1 MAEFNSHIITNA
13 GRNLLAR
20 ALAGEG
26 KVIFTKAAFGD
37 QKHSGNLRE
46 VTELKNKKLDLNV
59 MNIRNDNG
67 TAVLTVQISNQN
79 VDQSF
84 QTEEFGVYAKI
95 ENDVS
100 EVLYSYTT
108 AVSAD
113 TFPNNRL
120 GKTYESI
127 QDIYMA
133 ISSDVEAEIYVRD
146 GVIYLTRDIANQVYT
161 ETGIIAVGTL
171 KGRSNLEENKQY
183 LADDGHWYKNI
194 GGNRSWNSLGT
205 PDEQL
210 IPITWEYLYKSL
222 NTKEGQLIQNLNGLL
237 GKNNGQFPVD
247 QAVEGN
253 VYYFPANQKYYYCL
267 KSQSG
272 RTSVPNADFEEMSI
286 WANKKKLENFSK
298 LEGERLYVPN
308 ATFIKIYKIAG
319 MVTLIVDSGT
329 AFFNK
334 ANTPI
339 FNIPEKYR
347 PNETL
352 YFSASYRNSTKSN
365 TFFLYSNG
373 NLIKSEADDNLGA
386 YYFTISY
393 PAKTI
398 N

>member
-108 AVSAD
+108 AISAD

-183 LADDGHWYKNI
+183 LADNGHWYKNI

-253 VYYFPANQKYYYCL
+253 VYYFSANQKYYYCL

-298 LEGERLYVPN
+298 YEFKNNWEQIINCESMSAQIITAGRILIQILTYNFNRKIDKTRL
-308 ATFIKIYKIAG
+308 TFPK
-319 MVTLIVDSGT
+319 T
-329 AFFNK
+329 
-334 ANTPI
+334 
-339 FNIPEKYR
+339 
-347 PNETL
+347 
-352 YFSASYRNSTKSN
+352 FSATPFVTITDNDNAVTSRNLDYAIGWNTASYVDISN
-365 TFFLYSNG
+365 VVGGFTVL
-373 NLIKSEADDNLGA
+373 LIGV
-386 YYFTISY
+386 I
-393 PAKTI
+393 
-398 N
+398 

>member
-26 KVIFTKAAFGD
+26 KVIFTKAAFGN

-95 ENDVS
+95 EGDIT
-100 EVLYSYTT
+100 EILYSYTT

-133 ISSDVEAEIYVRD
+133 ISSDIEAEIYVRD

-161 ETGIIAVGTL
+161 ETGLTAVGTL
-171 KGRSNLEENKQY
+171 KGRNNLEADKQY
-183 LADDGHWYKNI
+183 LADNGHWYKNI

-267 KSQSG
+267 KNQSG

-286 WANKKKLENFSK
+286 WANKKKLENLFSSSNQNDINVIK
-298 LEGERLYVPN
+298 FSNVAIVFGNFKNIKFNESTDISIPITFKSASISAIPWHTGTPGNLSVMAYVASN
-308 ATFIKIYKIAG
+308 KATIRVNNSNTSLQNVSGTFI
-319 MVTLIVDSGT
+319 IVGV
-329 AFFNK
+329 
-334 ANTPI
+334 I
-339 FNIPEKYR
+339 
-347 PNETL
+347 
-352 YFSASYRNSTKSN
+352 
-365 TFFLYSNG
+365 
-373 NLIKSEADDNLGA
+373 
-386 YYFTISY
+386 
-393 PAKTI
+393 
-398 N
+398 